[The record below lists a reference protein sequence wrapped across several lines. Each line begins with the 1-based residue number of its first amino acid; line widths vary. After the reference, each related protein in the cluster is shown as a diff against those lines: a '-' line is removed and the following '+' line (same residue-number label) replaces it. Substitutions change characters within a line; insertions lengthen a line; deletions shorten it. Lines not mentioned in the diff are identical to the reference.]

1 MRTPRGYVCVGGGEG
16 GDRERR
22 AAGSRVDSCHVVRRP
37 RAWELSDQGVRPGIR
52 FLEDFHCRMFF
63 LLLSAGVARERSA
76 GGRRP
81 S

>member
-1 MRTPRGYVCVGGGEG
+1 MRTPRGYVCGGGEG

>member
-1 MRTPRGYVCVGGGEG
+1 MCVCG

-63 LLLSAGVARERSA
+63 LLLSAGVARDA
-76 GGRRP
+76 GTIGRGTEGGKGLP
-81 S
+81 DF